1 MIRIYIQDE
10 AETTSLVVEGKL
22 AWPWVEEL
30 ERCWRMAL
38 INEHPIEVNLADVV
52 FVDDKGKE
60 LLVAMHETGAKLLA
74 NGLMTQAIIEE
85 IVKRA

>member
-38 INEHPIEVNLADVV
+38 ITEQPIEVNLADVV

-60 LLVAMHETGAKLLA
+60 LLAAMHEAAGAGR
-74 NGLMTQAIIEE
+74 NSEPQA
-85 IVKRA
+85 VRRLRL

>member
-38 INEHPIEVNLADVV
+38 ITEQPIEVNLADVI
-52 FVDDKGKE
+52 FVDDTGKE
-60 LLVAMHETGAKLLA
+60 LLAAMHQTGAKLLA

-85 IVKRA
+85 IIKRA

>member
-38 INEHPIEVNLADVV
+38 INEQPIEVNLADVV

-60 LLVAMHETGAKLLA
+60 LLVAMRETGARLVA

-85 IVKRA
+85 IVKQA

>member
-38 INEHPIEVNLADVV
+38 INEQPIEVNLADVV

-60 LLVAMHETGAKLLA
+60 LLVAMHETGTKLMA
-74 NGLMTQAIIEE
+74 NGLMTQALIEE

>member
-30 ERCWRMAL
+30 EQCWRMAQGA
-38 INEHPIEVNLADVV
+38 EQPIEVNLADVV

-60 LLVAMHETGAKLLA
+60 LLAAMHATGAKLVA